1 MKRTD
6 KLEKLE
12 KKLNIA
18 SSLVEDLTAV
28 VEEFGHDLP
37 ALTDTVEGEIVVPEA
52 EEVRVFEI
60 DNLKTDFQII
70 RTNIL
75 KLVNNGQRILDTAS
89 VVDVADLSSKQ
100 LEALAC
106 MQQTI
111 GNNLK
116 LLIDCYKSIA
126 DIEKLR
132 AKEQKK
138 SDAALGGAINMGQV
152 TNNNIIFSGGTNDL
166 LDLIKQNQ

>member
-12 KKLNIA
+12 KKLNVA
-18 SSLVEDLTAV
+18 SALVEDLTAV
-28 VEEFGHDLP
+28 VEEFEQDLP
-37 ALTDTVEGEIVVPEA
+37 VVRETISGEIVTIEQ
-52 EEVRVFEI
+52 EDIKVFEL

-75 KLVNNGQRILDTAS
+75 KLVKNGQRILDTAS
-89 VVDVADLSSKQ
+89 VIDVSDLSSKQ
-100 LEALAC
+100 LEALASL
-106 MQQTI
+106 QQVI

-116 LLIDCYKSIA
+116 LLVDCYKSIA

-138 SDAALGGAINMGQV
+138 ADAIPGAINMGQV